1 MILKNRVVLRWI
13 RVAVM
18 TKEVWISDVL
28 SGALVGQEVTLKGW
42 IKRTRSS
49 GKISF
54 VTLRDSTGTVQC
66 VAKSDSL
73 PDEQM
78 EDLKSALIEASVI
91 ITGAVKADERSGG
104 FEIAVSGAEVVG
116 RVNPDSPFPITESA
130 MEAADGGETEFLLDN
145 RHLYLRTSRMTTM
158 LKIRSS
164 VFGAIHSYFRDLDF
178 VEYQAPC
185 FVAGAVEGG
194 STLFEVPYFG
204 RKAYLTQSWQLYA
217 EAAMPALER
226 LYTIAPSFRAEKS
239 RTRRHLTE
247 FWHAEME
254 IAWGGNDD
262 VMAHGEA
269 LVRHICRTLLDERS
283 DELESLG
290 RDLDL
295 IRRYSDNPFPRIRYD
310 EAVERLQA
318 KGVDIEWGQDLDY
331 SKEKILTQDFEVPH
345 FLTHYPRI
353 AKPFY
358 HRPDPDDDKY
368 VLCHDLLA
376 PEGYGEI
383 IGGGERTWSE
393 KEILERIDEEGT
405 PREPYEFY
413 IDVRRYGGVPHG
425 GFGLGVDRVVS
436 WLAGAEHIREVIPFP
451 RDSRRVTP

>member
-1 MILKNRVVLRWI
+1 MVKDC
-13 RVAVM
+13 
-18 TKEVWISDVL
+18 WISDVCQ
-28 SGALVGQEVTLKGW
+28 GVFDGKEVELKGW
-42 IKRTRSS
+42 IHRTRGSN
-49 GKISF
+49 KIWF
-54 VTLRDSTGTVQC
+54 VVLRDSTGTIQC
-66 VAKSDSL
+66 VIKRDSVG
-73 PDEQM
+73 DDTFESI
-78 EDLKSALIEASVI
+78 KGALIESSVI
-91 ITGAVKADERSGG
+91 LRGVVETTDREHGHEVQISNA
-104 FEIAVSGAEVVG
+104 EIVG
-116 RVNPDSPFPITESA
+116 PVNPDNPFPITESA
-130 MEAADGGETEFLLDN
+130 MAEADGGETEFLLDN

-158 LKIRSS
+158 LKIRST
-164 VFGAIHSYFRDLDF
+164 VFGAIHSYFRDEDF
-178 VEYQAPC
+178 IEYQAPN

-204 RKAYLTQSWQLYA
+204 KKVYLTQSWQLYA

-254 IAWGGNDD
+254 VAWASNDEI
-262 VMAHGEA
+262 MKYGEEV
-269 LVRHICRTLLDERS
+269 VRSTAQTLLDVREG
-283 DELESLG
+283 ELTELG

-295 IRRYSDNPFPRIRYD
+295 IARYADSKYPIMRYD
-310 EAVERLQA
+310 EAVEILQS

-331 SKEKILTQDFEVPH
+331 SKEKILTADFNVPH
-345 FLTHYPRI
+345 FLTHYPRK

-358 HRPDPDDDKY
+358 HRPDPDNPEY

-393 KEILERIDEEGT
+393 AEILERIDEEGT

-413 IDVRRYGGVPHG
+413 IDTRRYGGVPHG
-425 GFGLGVDRVVS
+425 GFGLGVDRLVQF
-436 WLAGAEHIREVIPFP
+436 LTGADHIRETIPFP

>member
-1 MILKNRVVLRWI
+1 MAKDIWI
-13 RVAVM
+13 A
-18 TKEVWISDVL
+18 DVQN
-28 SGALVGQEVTLKGW
+28 GDYDGQEVALKGW
-42 IKRTRSS
+42 IKRTRGSN
-49 GKISF
+49 KIRF
-54 VTLRDSTGTVQC
+54 VVLRDSTGTIQC
-66 VAKSDSL
+66 VAKRDVVG
-73 PDEQM
+73 DDAFEAIA
-78 EDLKSALIEASVI
+78 SALIESSLIV
-91 ITGAVKADERSGG
+91 TGTVNVDERSEGG
-104 FEIAVSGAEVVG
+104 HELVVSNVEIVG
-116 RVNPDSPFPITESA
+116 PVDPERPFPITESA
-130 MEAADGGETEFLLDN
+130 MKAADGGETEFLLDN

-158 LKIRSS
+158 LKMRSS

-178 VEYQAPC
+178 VEYQAPN

-254 IAWGGNDD
+254 IAWATNEE
-262 VMAHGEA
+262 VMTHGEGV
-269 LVRHICRTLLDERS
+269 VRHIASTLLDERS
-283 DELESLG
+283 EELQSLG
-290 RDLDL
+290 RDLEL
-295 IRRYSDNPFPRIRYD
+295 IGRYADSPFPRMRYD
-310 EAVERLQA
+310 EAIEILQG
-318 KGVDIEWGQDLDY
+318 KGVEVEWGQDLDY
-331 SKEKILTQDFEVPH
+331 SKEKILTQDFDVPH
-345 FLTHYPRI
+345 FLTHYPKI

-358 HRPDPDDDKY
+358 HRVDPSDDNY

-393 KEILERIDEEGT
+393 KEILARLEEEGT
-405 PREPYEFY
+405 PKEAYQFY
-413 IDVRRYGGVPHG
+413 IDTRSYGGVPHG
-425 GFGLGVDRVVS
+425 GFGLGVDRVCS
-436 WLAGAEHIREVIPFP
+436 WLSGADHIREVIPFP

>member
-1 MILKNRVVLRWI
+1 
-13 RVAVM
+13 M
-18 TKEVWISDVL
+18 TKSHWVGDVL
-28 SGALVGQEVTLKGW
+28 SGSHDGSEVELKGW
-42 IKRTRSS
+42 VHRSRGS
-49 GKISF
+49 NKIRF
-54 VTLRDSTGTVQC
+54 VVMRDSTGTVQC
-66 VAKSDSL
+66 VIKRESVGDQVFEELAG
-73 PDEQM
+73 
-78 EDLKSALIEASVI
+78 ALIESSVVLRGTVTPTDREHGHEVQVSSGEVI
-91 ITGAVKADERSGG
+91 GPVSAER
-104 FEIAVSGAEVVG
+104 
-116 RVNPDSPFPITESA
+116 PFPITESA
-130 MEAADGGETEFLLDN
+130 MAEADGGETEFLLDN
-145 RHLYLRTSRMTTM
+145 RHLYLRTGRMTTM

-164 VFGAIHSYFRDLDF
+164 IFGAVHSYFRDRDF
-178 VEYQAPC
+178 IEYQAPN

-217 EAAMPALER
+217 EAAMPSLER
-226 LYTIAPSFRAEKS
+226 LYTMAPSFRAEKS

-254 IAWGGNDD
+254 IAWGGNEE
-262 VMAHGEA
+262 VMNHGEA
-269 LVRHICRTLLDERS
+269 LVRSIAGRILDEREG
-283 DELESLG
+283 ELSELG

-295 IRRYSDNPFPRIRYD
+295 ISRYADTRYPRMRYD
-310 EAVERLQA
+310 EAIETLQGMGVE
-318 KGVDIEWGQDLDY
+318 VEWGQDLDY
-331 SKEKILTQDFEVPH
+331 SKEKALTQDFDIPH

-358 HRPDPDDDKY
+358 HRPDPDDPKY

-413 IDVRRYGGVPHG
+413 IDIRRYGGVPHG
-425 GFGLGVDRVVS
+425 GFGMGVDRVCA
-436 WLAGAEHIREVIPFP
+436 WLSGADHIRETIPFP